1 LTALLHAAS
10 LARQAGGNFS
20 AELNIMRIVLLG
32 APGSGKG
39 TQAKRLQ
46 DEFGWPQ
53 ISTGD
58 LLRSAVAAGTE
69 LGNKVKAVMD
79 AGELV
84 SDDLVL
90 GLIEER
96 IGASDASE
104 GFILDG
110 YPRNP
115 SQADD
120 LDSVLERMQLTI
132 DAAVL
137 MQVPFDILMK
147 RLTGRRTCS
156 RTGKLLNI
164 YFSPQSEIDE
174 CVAAGGELVQ
184 RADDNEETIRN
195 RLEVYT
201 TQTEPLVDHY
211 RSNGLLRTID
221 ADGEVDAVYGAFK
234 QVLGV

>member
-1 LTALLHAAS
+1 
-10 LARQAGGNFS
+10 
-20 AELNIMRIVLLG
+20 MRIVLLG

-39 TQAKRLQ
+39 TQAKKLQ
-46 DEFGWPQ
+46 EEFGWPQ

-69 LGNKVKAVMD
+69 LGNRVKAVMD

-96 IGASDASE
+96 IAASDASA

-115 SQADD
+115 AQAGD
-120 LDSVLERMQLTI
+120 LENVLERMKLSI
-132 DAAVL
+132 DVAVL
-137 MQVPFDILMK
+137 MNVPFEILMK

-156 RTGKLLNI
+156 KTGKLLNI
-164 YFSPQSEIDE
+164 YFSPQEEIDE
-174 CVAAGGELVQ
+174 CIAAGGELTQ

-195 RLEVYT
+195 RLELYT
-201 TQTEPLVDHY
+201 TQTEPLMSHY
-211 RSNGLLRTID
+211 RSNGLLRPI
-221 ADGEVDAVYGAFK
+221 
-234 QVLGV
+234 